1 MKPLH
6 TQLLPKKSTSSPSK
20 ISGQPPLISSWSRS
34 SLMLRSEYLRWF
46 LHEEWEIPNQNQLHA
61 WVYSRRVTRLAVIFW
76 ATAPCQNR
84 FSVSERRIILNF
96 ALQNHLPPVSLP
108 SKIEIVATPSERH
121 LPTALNY
128 SIQGNWFWKWFWT
141 ITSEGD
147 LDFKWAIRL
156 REAISSIKKPSRNR
170 FSKAPPASSMLNLSR
185 ES

>member
-1 MKPLH
+1 MITSKFNVALRISTMIPAWE
-6 TQLLPKKSTSSPSK
+6 TGNPISKSASDF
-20 ISGQPPLISSWSRS
+20 GL
-34 SLMLRSEYLRWF
+34 
-46 LHEEWEIPNQNQLHA
+46 LHEGNKIGLW
-61 WVYSRRVTRLAVIFW
+61 F
-76 ATAPCQNR
+76 
-84 FSVSERRIILNF
+84 SERQSPFKIDFLFLNEELFWILLCKMNF

-170 FSKAPPASSMLNLSR
+170 FSKAPPASSMLNLSHK
-185 ES
+185 S

>member
-20 ISGQPPLISSWSRS
+20 ISGSPPLISSWSRP

-46 LHEEWEIPNQNQLHA
+46 LHEEWEIPNQNQLQTSD
-61 WVYSRRVTRLAVIFW
+61 YRMRLTRMDVIFW
-76 ATAPCQNR
+76 ETAPCQNR

-147 LDFKWAIRL
+147 LDFKWAISL
-156 REAISSIKKPSRNR
+156 
-170 FSKAPPASSMLNLSR
+170 M
-185 ES
+185 